1 MNEWVCVLNTMER
14 KKRKSFYCFYTTI
27 RKMSWAMNPESF
39 TLKYDIQ
46 RVIKLVINSRTTKR
60 STGTNV
66 V

>member
-1 MNEWVCVLNTMER
+1 
-14 KKRKSFYCFYTTI
+14 
-27 RKMSWAMNPESF
+27 MSWAMNPESF